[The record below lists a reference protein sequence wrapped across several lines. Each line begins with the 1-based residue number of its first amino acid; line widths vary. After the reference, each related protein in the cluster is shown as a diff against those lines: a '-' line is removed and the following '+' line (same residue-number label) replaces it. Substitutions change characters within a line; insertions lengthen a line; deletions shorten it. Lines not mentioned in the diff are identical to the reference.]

1 MMIHEITETVGRH
14 KSRKRVGRGDGSGQ
28 GKTSGRGHKGAASR
42 SGWKQRPGYEGGQM
56 PLLRRMPK
64 RGFTNTQ
71 FKTCYH
77 VVNIKTLESHGAD
90 GAEVTAETLA
100 AAGVIRDTK
109 LPLKVLGEGEP
120 TRKLS
125 VTAAKFSASA
135 RTKIEAAGGTA
146 HEVPRKKWTRPES
159 SDRTTAKKPAKKPAK
174 GRAKPTD
181 SGGTS

>member
-1 MMIHEITETVGRH
+1 MMIHEITGTVGRH
-14 KSRKRVGRGDGSGQ
+14 KPRKRVGRGEGSGQ

-42 SGWKQRPGYEGGQM
+42 SGWKQRAGYEGGQM
-56 PLLRRMPK
+56 PLFRRMPK

-71 FKTCYH
+71 FKNRYH
-77 VVNIKTLESHGAD
+77 VVNIKTLESHVAD

-100 AAGVIRDTK
+100 AAGVIRDTH
-109 LPLKVLGEGEP
+109 LPLKVLGEGEL

-135 RTKIEAAGGTA
+135 RAKIEAVGGTA
-146 HEVPRKKWTRPES
+146 HEVTRKKWTRPQRP
-159 SDRTTAKKPAKKPAK
+159 DRTTEKKPVK

-181 SGGTS
+181 SGDAS

>member
-1 MMIHEITETVGRH
+1 MMIHEITGSVGRH
-14 KSRKRVGRGDGSGQ
+14 KPRKRVGRGHSSGQ
-28 GKTSGRGHKGAASR
+28 GKTCGRGHKGAASR

-71 FKTCYH
+71 FKNRYH
-77 VVNIKTLESHGAD
+77 VVNIKTLESYVAD

-100 AAGVIRDTK
+100 TVGVIRDTH
-109 LPLKVLGEGEP
+109 LPLKVLGEGEL

-135 RTKIEAAGGTA
+135 RAKIEAVGGTT
-146 HEVPRKKWTRPES
+146 HEVTRKKWTRHQS
-159 SDRTTAKKPAKKPAK
+159 SDRSTEKKPAK

-181 SGGTS
+181 SGGAS